1 MAGFE
6 QTIIIGN
13 VGRDPEMRYLQSGAS
28 VTSFSVAV
36 TTRWTDRTTNEK
48 RERTN
53 WLNVSCWNKLA
64 EIANQYV
71 KKGTQIMVQG
81 TVSARAYM
89 GQDGEPRSSLDLRAE
104 NFQLLGG
111 RGDNEGGSNY
121 DDSNN
126 YDGGNSPQDL
136 DDIPF

>member
-1 MAGFE
+1 M
-6 QTIIIGN
+6 
-13 VGRDPEMRYLQSGAS
+13 
-28 VTSFSVAV
+28 
-36 TTRWTDRTTNEK
+36 
-48 RERTN
+48 
-53 WLNVSCWNKLA
+53 SCWNKLA